1 MEGSLIFQPIF
12 DAIVYLW
19 EFIQFWDIISQ
30 YEVGIV
36 MRLGNYNRR
45 ITSKNGICHTGLH
58 LTWPFGIEH
67 TLDQIIIPD
76 TTALNSQSLTTS
88 DGVGITVEVVVKFRV
103 FIVEDYLLKVTD
115 QEAAFADIAA
125 AAVSDVV
132 TVITYE
138 DLLTVDILLDIKT
151 EMQKNILPYGIEIQ
165 TVAFRTMQKCR
176 TLRIINDA
184 VPLIST

>member
-1 MEGSLIFQPIF
+1 
-12 DAIVYLW
+12 
-19 EFIQFWDIISQ
+19 
-30 YEVGIV
+30 

-45 ITSKNGICHTGLH
+45 ITSKNGWFGTGFH
-58 LTWPFGIEH
+58 LIWPLGIEYV
-67 TLDQIIIPD
+67 LDHITIPD

-103 FIVEDYLLKVTD
+103 FVVEDYLLKVTD

-132 TVITYE
+132 TIITYE
-138 DLLTVDILLDIKT
+138 DLLTVDILADIKT
-151 EMQKNILPYGIEIQ
+151 EMQKNIIPYGIEIQ
-165 TVAFRTMQKCR
+165 TVAFRTI
-176 TLRIINDA
+176 RIINDA